1 MGKRRNAMTEADQE
15 GHNGKTQSDVA
26 GFEDGEGGRKSCGM
40 WAALERQEN
49 YPPPPQ
55 PVERI
60 QLSPHSAFSPVRP
73 VPVRSVTYKA
83 MRR

>member
-1 MGKRRNAMTEADQE
+1 MGKPNQTLLVLKMEKR
-15 GHNGKTQSDVA
+15 
-26 GFEDGEGGRKSCGM
+26 GGRAAECGQPLC
-40 WAALERQEN
+40 ARKARKL
-49 YPPPPQ
+49 PPPQ

-60 QLSPHSAFSPVRP
+60 QLSPHSDFSPVRP